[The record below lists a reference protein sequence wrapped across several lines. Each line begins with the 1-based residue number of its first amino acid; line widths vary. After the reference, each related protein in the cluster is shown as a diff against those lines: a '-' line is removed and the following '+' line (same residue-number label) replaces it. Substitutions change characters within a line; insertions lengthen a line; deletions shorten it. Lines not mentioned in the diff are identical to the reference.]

1 MLGFGQARIQ
11 TQLKDG
17 RGPTRPNLGV
27 GVAGCPKLG
36 VDVSKPTLT
45 RPNLGVGVA
54 GCPKLGVDVSKPT
67 LTRPKLG
74 LGVDATRANFGSA
87 KDNQV
92 FCQDPS
98 TRWRVGLA

>member
-11 TQLKDG
+11 TQLEDG

-67 LTRPKLG
+67 LG